1 MTRLTLASQSAA
13 RRKLLR
19 DVGLS
24 FDVVSAGVDEDA
36 IKTSM
41 LRDGGSPNEIAKA
54 LAEAK
59 AIEVSRRTPGLVIGA
74 DQTLDFEGVLFDKAR
89 DVDQLKRH
97 LQTFRGKPHSL
108 HSAVVVATDGLVV
121 WGVTET
127 ATLHVRDF
135 SDAFLDHYLQ
145 RESDAVLGCVGGYR
159 IEGEGLQLFDKIEGD
174 YFTILGLPLLGLM
187 AYLRTQGLV
196 L

>member
-89 DVDQLKRH
+89 DVDQLKRL

-108 HSAVVVATDGLVV
+108 HSAVAVATDGLVV

>member
-1 MTRLTLASQSAA
+1 VTRLTLASQSAA

-89 DVDQLKRH
+89 DVDQLKRL

-108 HSAVVVATDGLVV
+108 HSAVAVATDGLVV